1 MLMHN
6 GFMADDEI
14 ERLLREIDATN
25 ASAAQPPAGD
35 LEKKANTPATT
46 DGSTG
51 GRLAFAV
58 VSGVGMGVVAFGAGA
73 FLWFVPFINPSALD
87 MGFGG
92 AIAGFLTG
100 LIAGPPRWFSS

>member
-1 MLMHN
+1 MHN
-6 GFMADDEI
+6 GLMADDEI
-14 ERLLREIDATN
+14 ERLLREIDATK
-25 ASAAQPPAGD
+25 ASAAGPSSGAV
-35 LEKKANTPATT
+35 EKKSQSPATT
-46 DGSTG
+46 EGSTG

-58 VSGVGMGVVAFGAGA
+58 ASGVGMGVVAFGAGA
-73 FLWFVPFINPSALD
+73 FLWLVPFINPSALD